1 MGGENP
7 VRRKPGAAE
16 RRRAADSADGTRRRH
31 DRRRLRTGP
40 TAGPLAPAGQ
50 RGRPDRQPTTRHH
63 PGAVDG
69 PYRPPAQRLAPR
81 QARRVHRLQRAAR
94 AAGIAM
100 PPPVPPPAPAVGYWH
115 RPDPDA
121 PDVVRVS
128 GWLDGHDLRGP
139 GAGAEAPA
147 ATGWVGR
154 TLARIARLD
163 TGGGTPEPPHPLAEW
178 QQWVAEAE
186 AGGLPVAAPARAL
199 LPAVADATALVAD
212 AQRTAPAAV
221 LVHGDTSRANVL
233 RTPDGYALI
242 DWETARLE
250 VPWWEAVDVALR
262 FATPSSS
269 PTVAPDPR
277 TVRPLLTAYLD
288 AGGPPGPADPTAFAG
303 LLRSQLAFTAWCL
316 WLALGHRAATP
327 EQRAFGLRL
336 VTATARDLPRV
347 LRSLAGWTALLR

>member
-1 MGGENP
+1 MEPDAATTAAAFGLGRPLGPWRPLDNGGAP
-7 VRRKPGAAE
+7 T
-16 RRRAADSADGTRRRH
+16 DS
-31 DRRRLRTGP
+31 RRLDTTRGRWTVRTGR
-40 TAGPLAPAGQ
+40 LHS
-50 RGRPDRQPTTRHH
+50 DWHH
-63 PGAVDG
+63 E
-69 PYRPPAQRLAPR
+69 

-115 RPDPDA
+115 RPAPDA
-121 PDVVRVS
+121 PEVVRVS

-139 GAGAEAPA
+139 GAGPEAPA
-147 ATGWVGR
+147 AAGWVGR

-262 FATPSSS
+262 FATPSNG
-269 PTVAPDPR
+269 PTVAPDPG

-327 EQRAFGLRL
+327 EQRAFGLRQ

-347 LRSLAGWTALLR
+347 LRSLADWTALLR